1 MAVRTIKVDITGLK
15 DIEKA
20 QKSVSALRDSVLDFE
35 KQLQKLSGKGNSPL
49 SFNVKL
55 EMNTDKAL
63 KDYLSLKKQIESLP
77 ITNTTKS
84 SVTSN
89 NGDYSKSSTNP
100 NTIPN
105 NNGYIRV
112 RDQDYKSWL
121 NLNSAINNVTSSTI
135 GLASQMA
142 KLGAV
147 TPAKGL
153 LSVFTSINRSV
164 LDTQKNLMGLV
175 GNGITG
181 SLRGG
186 FSTITSSAKTGFDGL
201 VKEAETLGDA
211 MQVYR
216 INMQALGVDD
226 KDVNKSI
233 KRLGDYGKATV
244 FDASDLLEQ
253 ASIYSSYG
261 RTDSEQIVKG
271 YAGLLAQTKN
281 PKEGMKTVTEQTSQ
295 MLASGVLNQQDYKF
309 IRQRLSALGAS
320 RLNAELQKLA
330 ESKGESSIIDATRK
344 RKISADEYL
353 DIVNKLGNSD
363 DFQKL
368 VNSIVTPKQAME
380 NLKETLSNLLVY
392 DKIDDE
398 GNSTPG
404 ALNRVYVATRDF
416 IKGITD
422 IVSSNRFEGYVKSLG
437 DSIGNT
443 IQRINTFGS
452 AWRLA
457 FGQKFIESVSNF
469 AKGFNEGVS
478 GLDVGSTLFKTTK
491 TLFEVLNNSGK
502 SIGEFT
508 KHITTSAFELVDA
521 LARVAQSGIN
531 GGFLNA
537 ISGIVDIY
545 KNIAN
550 LAVDSGFVSGYASVL
565 EQLTNAINNTIKAV
579 NVETAQSV
587 VKSLRE
593 FITATIS
600 LVEGITTKTTLID
613 SLASVFQSALGALT
627 EIINSIGELGAG
639 KANLALASLRDAV
652 IGIINGIKPLLVE
665 LAQGAVIALASNSGK
680 NFFNAVQGFVQA
692 VVGAIKNTLVS
703 LGGSVD
709 GGLRKLLD
717 FLTMAVNFAS
727 GIATLLG
734 GVGKYLLI
742 GFIGTKF
749 VAWATNIITSL
760 QTVATAMSSV
770 TGGRINPLKLGGNF
784 SKQNL
789 VRQGMSSYDIDVAYS
804 GMSRANKNAI
814 PMNMSRTNRAKANS
828 RMVKGNIALLGADIA
843 TGMINSAVQNNKDA
857 SQGTKD
863 FTNVLAST
871 ASWAYTGA
879 FLGSFIPGGT
889 LIGAGIG
896 AVAGFG
902 MGLWDNHKK
911 AEDRK
916 RLEEQANKESQQ
928 LKKEQGEQALAYIK
942 DLGKQ
947 VSEVQGNFFAQLG
960 NGENGL
966 QLASAFVDSLT
977 TLSNGDLNTGKRSV
991 GLNTQ
996 AVPKGIENYFV
1007 ELNGKLVK
1015 WADLKSQTG
1024 LSDEKLLATIEQLYS
1039 ALGRPFVEFKD
1050 EAGTVIETVNTLTKG
1065 EQARRDR
1072 NLQSYKDNLAKLGL
1086 SYKEGSTPTFGDI
1099 SALDSKLS
1107 SSLEGSNFA
1116 NSEDQKNAILSSL
1129 KEVGLN
1135 IEGIRGYTLEQ
1146 LKELATNLRKGA
1158 TTLGKSAKEEN
1169 TSKIDAIKKEA
1180 ENHGGVISEDT
1191 AKKLD
1196 SMNGEEL
1203 DKYLKDLHSTNLMTH
1218 NVTDEQRSHK
1228 VAEFREKLEEL
1239 GKTVNLETGKF
1250 IYKGLDLNSK
1260 EYENLY
1266 TTLSDKTAFVDT
1278 IKKSEEKAR
1287 EVLTNMGITSVDLQ
1301 NKILEK
1307 IVNGS
1312 ATSFKDAIEK
1322 VAQETQQEAPQEKY
1336 SIVAT
1341 DLYNIVGKFV
1351 KDGTIPLEKAK
1362 EILKGYDPASVDTS
1376 KLDTNGQE
1384 LYNNVSGTMESTANK
1399 LQEGS
1404 DKAKVPMQ
1412 EVPTEQVEEAKGGF
1426 VEALKGIWD
1435 AVVSVYN
1442 SARDF
1447 ISGLFTGGNNK
1458 PESQKQGFIP
1468 AFSTGGIIPEYHS
1481 QGLGVGWKSRGTD
1494 TVPAMLTPGEYVL
1507 RKKAVDSLGLGF
1519 LNNLN
1524 KFGSNMLQTM
1534 NKSTIIN
1541 NIYNTNN
1548 AKISQNIDNKS
1559 QYLNG
1564 MYGVD
1569 KLMRY
1574 V

>member
-84 SVTSN
+84 SVTSD
-89 NGDYSKSSTNP
+89 NGGSKGTISP

-135 GLASQMA
+135 GLASQMV

-181 SLRGG
+181 ALRGG

-201 VKEAETLGDA
+201 VHEAETLGDA

-226 KDVNKSI
+226 KEVNKSI

-253 ASIYSSYG
+253 AGIYSSYG

-330 ESKGESSIIDATRK
+330 ESKGADSIISATKK
-344 RKISADEYL
+344 RLITADEYL

-416 IKGITD
+416 IKGITE
-422 IVSSNRFEGYVKSLG
+422 IVGSERFEGYVKNLG
-437 DSIGNT
+437 DAIGNT
-443 IQRINTFGS
+443 IQSINTFGS
-452 AWRLA
+452 AWKLA
-457 FGQKFIESVSNF
+457 FGKQFIESVIKF
-469 AKGFNEGVS
+469 AKDFNQGVS
-478 GLDVGSTLFKTTK
+478 GLDVGSTVFKTTK
-491 TLFEVLNNSGK
+491 TLFEVLNQSGN
-502 SIGEFT
+502 SIGQFT
-508 KHITTSAFELVDA
+508 KNITTSAFELVDA
-521 LARVAQSGIN
+521 LARIAQAGIN
-531 GGFLNA
+531 GGILNVV
-537 ISGIVDIY
+537 SGIVDIY

-550 LAVDSGFVSGYASVL
+550 LAVDSGFVSSYASVL
-565 EQLTNAINNTIKAV
+565 LTLTNAINNTIKSV
-579 NVETAQSV
+579 NIETAQSV

-600 LVEGITTKTTLID
+600 LVEGITTKTILID
-613 SLASVFQSALGALT
+613 SLASVLQSALGALT
-627 EIINSIGELGAG
+627 EIINSIGEMGAG
-639 KANLALASLRDAV
+639 KANLALASLRDAI

-717 FLTMAVNFAS
+717 FLTMAVKVAS
-727 GIATLLG
+727 GIATILG
-734 GVGKYLLI
+734 GVGKYLIL

-749 VAWATNIITSL
+749 IAWASNIIMSL
-760 QTVATAMSSV
+760 VTVANAMNNVS
-770 TGGRINPLKLGGNF
+770 GGRINPFGLGGLGQGVNNFGGVGGVANASKNMTLGRAF
-784 SKQNL
+784 SKSVAGGKFTYGQLLSGVENPTALNKMGAMTKSFGTGVSQFGGYVKKLSPAVKSLGMFGAGIALDVGNTAVQNSSAPQE
-789 VRQGMSSYDIDVAYS
+789 VKDGVGFANTTAQG
-804 GMSRANKNAI
+804 
-814 PMNMSRTNRAKANS
+814 
-828 RMVKGNIALLGADIA
+828 ALLGASI
-843 TGMINSAVQNNKDA
+843 
-857 SQGTKD
+857 
-863 FTNVLAST
+863 
-871 ASWAYTGA
+871 
-879 FLGSFIPGGT
+879 GSFVPGIGT
-889 LIGAGIG
+889 GIGALVG

-902 MGLWDNHKK
+902 MGIYNAKSNEDARKK
-911 AEDRK
+911 AETEARKQAEADRAQA
-916 RLEEQANKESQQ
+916 LEER
-928 LKKEQGEQALAYIK
+928 LKYL
-942 DLGKQ
+942 KQ
-947 VSEVQGNFFAQLG
+947 VADENASMRNQYYASLDSKDNITSSVAKANTLIEAIKNNSNSSIQEAVNSLG
-960 NGENGL
+960 IETAKVPKNVESLFVKIGDQVKSWKELKEETGIQDDQRLLQAL
-966 QLASAFVDSLT
+966 QLAKA
-977 TLSNGDLNTGKRSV
+977 SV
-991 GLNTQ
+991 GEKTIEFVTESANGVVASISTLNPSEQHRQDSNTDTF
-996 AVPKGIENYFV
+996 K
-1007 ELNGKLVK
+1007 GKL
-1015 WADLKSQTG
+1015 Q
-1024 LSDEKLLATIEQLYS
+1024 
-1039 ALGRPFVEFKD
+1039 
-1050 EAGTVIETVNTLTKG
+1050 
-1065 EQARRDR
+1065 
-1072 NLQSYKDNLAKLGL
+1072 
-1086 SYKEGSTPTFGDI
+1086 
-1099 SALDSKLS
+1099 
-1107 SSLEGSNFA
+1107 
-1116 NSEDQKNAILSSL
+1116 
-1129 KEVGLN
+1129 
-1135 IEGIRGYTLEQ
+1135 
-1146 LKELATNLRKGA
+1146 
-1158 TTLGKSAKEEN
+1158 
-1169 TSKIDAIKKEA
+1169 
-1180 ENHGGVISEDT
+1180 
-1191 AKKLD
+1191 
-1196 SMNGEEL
+1196 
-1203 DKYLKDLHSTNLMTH
+1203 
-1218 NVTDEQRSHK
+1218 
-1228 VAEFREKLEEL
+1228 EL
-1239 GKTVNLETGKF
+1239 GF
-1250 IYKGLDLNSK
+1250 
-1260 EYENLY
+1260 
-1266 TTLSDKTAFVDT
+1266 
-1278 IKKSEEKAR
+1278 
-1287 EVLTNMGITSVDLQ
+1287 
-1301 NKILEK
+1301 
-1307 IVNGS
+1307 
-1312 ATSFKDAIEK
+1312 
-1322 VAQETQQEAPQEKY
+1322 
-1336 SIVAT
+1336 
-1341 DLYNIVGKFV
+1341 
-1351 KDGTIPLEKAK
+1351 
-1362 EILKGYDPASVDTS
+1362 
-1376 KLDTNGQE
+1376 
-1384 LYNNVSGTMESTANK
+1384 K
-1399 LQEGS
+1399 LQEGKNIVFNQIAGLSKELNDTLASNNYISAS
-1404 DKAKVPMQ
+1404 DKSDALKAILDKIGIDTSSLVGKSVDEQIEIIKKLAEQGGLLGGTVEQQRNNLAESIKTSLGDASVHFDNILTNGYLADLQKLNDALTEADTLREQGTSVDPAKIEAFKQNVINLIQ
-1412 EVPTEQVEEAKGGF
+1412 SAHLKVEEGN
-1426 VEALKGIWD
+1426 ALLGKAGISD
-1435 AVVSVYN
+1435 VSVVEVKKGVYEFKNTLTTTLNTGSVKLGDATVSLKSAGIPQIPTFGIGEKAQELASAVMSAINASIAKLDEAVKQATQAGDTQKQAMYSNYRRQAEQSVPYN
-1442 SARDF
+1442 
-1447 ISGLFTGGNNK
+1447 TGGL
-1458 PESQKQGFIP
+1458 
-1468 AFSTGGIIPEYHS
+1468 IPEYHS
-1481 QGLGVGWKSRGTD
+1481 GGLPVGINWKPRGTD
-1494 TVPAMLTPGEYVL
+1494 TVPTMLTPGEYVL

-1524 KFGSNMLQTM
+1524 KFGSNVLQTM

>member
-135 GLASQMA
+135 GLASQMV
-142 KLGAV
+142 KLGAIA
-147 TPAKGL
+147 PARGL

-181 SLRGG
+181 ALRGG

-344 RKISADEYL
+344 RKISVDEYL

-404 ALNRVYVATRDF
+404 ALNRVYVSTRDF

-443 IQRINTFGS
+443 IQIINAFGS

-457 FGQKFIESVSNF
+457 FGKKFIESVSNF

-508 KHITTSAFELVDA
+508 KNITTSAFELVDA
-521 LARVAQSGIN
+521 LARVAQAGIN
-531 GGFLNA
+531 GGFLNV

-545 KNIAN
+545 KNIVN
-550 LAVDSGFVSGYASVL
+550 LAVDSGFVSSYASVL

-613 SLASVFQSALGALT
+613 SLASVLQSALDALT
-627 EIINSIGELGAG
+627 EIINSIGEMGAG
-639 KANLALASLRDAV
+639 RANMALENLKNAL
-652 IGIINGIKPLLVE
+652 IGIIEGIKPLLKE

-692 VVGAIKNTLVS
+692 VAGAIKNTLVS
-703 LGGSVD
+703 LGGSVE

-717 FLTMAVNFAS
+717 FLTMAINVAS

-734 GVGKYLLI
+734 GVGKYLIL

-749 VAWATNIITSL
+749 IAWASNIIMSL
-760 QTVATAMSSV
+760 VTVANAMNNVS
-770 TGGRINPLKLGGNF
+770 GGRINPFGLGGLGQGVNNF
-784 SKQNL
+784 GGVSGVANASKNMTLGKAFNKSVAGGKFTYGQLLSGVENPTALNKMSASVKSLGTGVKQFGGYVNKLSPAVKSLGMFGAGIALDVGNTAVQNSSASQS
-789 VRQGMSSYDIDVAYS
+789 VKDSVGFANTTAQG
-804 GMSRANKNAI
+804 
-814 PMNMSRTNRAKANS
+814 
-828 RMVKGNIALLGADIA
+828 ALLGASI
-843 TGMINSAVQNNKDA
+843 
-857 SQGTKD
+857 
-863 FTNVLAST
+863 
-871 ASWAYTGA
+871 
-879 FLGSFIPGGT
+879 GSFIPGIGT
-889 LIGAGIG
+889 GIGAGIG
-896 AVAGFG
+896 AIAGFG
-902 MGLWDNHKK
+902 MALYNAKSNEESRKK
-911 AEDRK
+911 VEDEARKQAEADRAKALEDR
-916 RLEEQANKESQQ
+916 
-928 LKKEQGEQALAYIK
+928 LKYL
-942 DLGKQ
+942 KQ
-947 VSEVQGNFFAQLG
+947 VADENASMRNEYYANLDSKDNITTSVAKANSLIEAIKNNSNSSIQEAVNSLG
-960 NGENGL
+960 IETAKVPKNVESLFVKIGDQVKSWKELKEETGIQDDQRLLQAL
-966 QLASAFVDSLT
+966 QLAKA
-977 TLSNGDLNTGKRSV
+977 SV
-991 GLNTQ
+991 G
-996 AVPKGIENYFV
+996 
-1007 ELNGKLVK
+1007 
-1015 WADLKSQTG
+1015 
-1024 LSDEKLLATIEQLYS
+1024 EKTIEFVTES
-1039 ALGRPFVEFKD
+1039 ANEVVASISTLNPSEQHRQDSNTDTFK
-1050 EAGTVIETVNTLTKG
+1050 G
-1065 EQARRDR
+1065 
-1072 NLQSYKDNLAKLGL
+1072 
-1086 SYKEGSTPTFGDI
+1086 
-1099 SALDSKLS
+1099 
-1107 SSLEGSNFA
+1107 
-1116 NSEDQKNAILSSL
+1116 
-1129 KEVGLN
+1129 
-1135 IEGIRGYTLEQ
+1135 
-1146 LKELATNLRKGA
+1146 
-1158 TTLGKSAKEEN
+1158 
-1169 TSKIDAIKKEA
+1169 
-1180 ENHGGVISEDT
+1180 
-1191 AKKLD
+1191 
-1196 SMNGEEL
+1196 
-1203 DKYLKDLHSTNLMTH
+1203 
-1218 NVTDEQRSHK
+1218 
-1228 VAEFREKLEEL
+1228 
-1239 GKTVNLETGKF
+1239 
-1250 IYKGLDLNSK
+1250 
-1260 EYENLY
+1260 
-1266 TTLSDKTAFVDT
+1266 
-1278 IKKSEEKAR
+1278 
-1287 EVLTNMGITSVDLQ
+1287 
-1301 NKILEK
+1301 
-1307 IVNGS
+1307 
-1312 ATSFKDAIEK
+1312 
-1322 VAQETQQEAPQEKY
+1322 
-1336 SIVAT
+1336 
-1341 DLYNIVGKFV
+1341 
-1351 KDGTIPLEKAK
+1351 
-1362 EILKGYDPASVDTS
+1362 
-1376 KLDTNGQE
+1376 
-1384 LYNNVSGTMESTANK
+1384 K
-1399 LQEGS
+1399 LQELGFKIQEGKNIVFNQIAGLTKELNDALASNNYISAS
-1404 DKAKVPMQ
+1404 DK
-1412 EVPTEQVEEAKGGF
+1412 
-1426 VEALKGIWD
+1426 VEALKTILDKVGIDTSALVGKSVDEQLEIIKKLAEQGGLLGGTVEQQRNNLAESIKTNLGEASVHFDNILTNGYLADLQKLND
-1435 AVVSVYN
+1435 ALTEADNLKGQGADVDPAKIEAFKQNVINLIQSAHLKVEEGNALLGRAGISNVSVVEVTKGVYTFKDSLQTTLNTGSVKLGEATVSLKGAGIPNIPTSGIGEKAGELASAVMSAIN
-1442 SARDF
+1442 SAIAKLD
-1447 ISGLFTGGNNK
+1447 
-1458 PESQKQGFIP
+1458 EAVKQ
-1468 AFSTGGIIPEYHS
+1468 ATQANDTEKQAVYSNYRRQAEQELANTYQSTGGLIPEYHS
-1481 QGLGVGWKSRGTD
+1481 GGLPVGINWKSRGTD

>member
-63 KDYLSLKKQIESLP
+63 KDFLSLKKQIESIP

-84 SVTSN
+84 SVTSDN
-89 NGDYSKSSTNP
+89 SGSTSKGAINP
-100 NTIPN
+100 NSIPN

-135 GLASQMA
+135 GLASQMV
-142 KLGAV
+142 KLGAL
-147 TPAKGL
+147 TPARGL
-153 LSVFTSINRSV
+153 LSVFTGINRSV
-164 LDTQKNLMGLV
+164 LETQKNLMGLV

-181 SLRGG
+181 ALRGG

-253 ASIYSSYG
+253 AGIYSSYG

-330 ESKGESSIIDATRK
+330 ESKGADSIISATKK
-344 RKISADEYL
+344 RLITADEYL

-422 IVSSNRFEGYVKSLG
+422 IVGSERFEGYVKNLG
-437 DSIGNT
+437 DAIGNT
-443 IQRINTFGS
+443 IQSINTFGS

-457 FGQKFIESVSNF
+457 FGKRFIESVSNF
-469 AKGFNEGVS
+469 AKGFNEGVN
-478 GLDVGSTLFKTTK
+478 GLDVGSSVFKTTK
-491 TLFEVLNNSGK
+491 TLLEVLNQSGN
-502 SIGEFT
+502 SIGTFT
-508 KHITTSAFELVDA
+508 KNITTSAFELVDA
-521 LARVAQSGIN
+521 LARVAQAGIK

-537 ISGIVDIY
+537 VSGIVDIY

-550 LAVDSGFVSGYASVL
+550 LAVDSGFVSSYASVL
-565 EQLTNAINNTIKAV
+565 SALTSAINNTIKSV
-579 NVETAQSV
+579 NIETAQSV
-587 VKSLRE
+587 VKSLST
-593 FITATIS
+593 FVLSTIS
-600 LVEGITTKTTLID
+600 LIEGITTKTILID
-613 SLASVFQSALGALT
+613 SLASVLQSALGALT
-627 EIINSIGELGAG
+627 EIINSIGEMGAG
-639 KANLALASLRDAV
+639 KANLALASLRDAI

-703 LGGSVD
+703 LGGSVE

-717 FLTMAVNFAS
+717 FLTMAVKVAS

-734 GVGKYLLI
+734 GVGKYLIL

-749 VAWATNIITSL
+749 IAWASNIIMSL
-760 QTVATAMSSV
+760 VTVANAMNNVS
-770 TGGRINPLKLGGNF
+770 GGRINPFGLGGLGQGVNNF
-784 SKQNL
+784 GGVENPTALNKMGAITKSFGTGVSQFGGYVKKLSPAVKSLGMFGAGIALDVGNTAVQNSSAPQE
-789 VRQGMSSYDIDVAYS
+789 VKDGVGFANTTAQG
-804 GMSRANKNAI
+804 
-814 PMNMSRTNRAKANS
+814 
-828 RMVKGNIALLGADIA
+828 ALLGASI
-843 TGMINSAVQNNKDA
+843 
-857 SQGTKD
+857 
-863 FTNVLAST
+863 
-871 ASWAYTGA
+871 
-879 FLGSFIPGGT
+879 GSFVPGIGT
-889 LIGAGIG
+889 GIGALVG

-902 MGLWDNHKK
+902 MGIYNAKSNEDARKK
-911 AEDRK
+911 AETEARKQAEADRAQA
-916 RLEEQANKESQQ
+916 LEER
-928 LKKEQGEQALAYIK
+928 LKYL
-942 DLGKQ
+942 KQ
-947 VSEVQGNFFAQLG
+947 VADENASMRNQYYASLDSKDNITSSVAKANTLIEAIKNNSNSSIQEAVNSLG
-960 NGENGL
+960 IETAKVPKNVESLFVKIGDQVKSWKELKEETGIQDDQRLLQAL
-966 QLASAFVDSLT
+966 QLAKA
-977 TLSNGDLNTGKRSV
+977 SV
-991 GLNTQ
+991 GEKTIEFVTESANEVVASISTLNPSEQHRQDSNTDTF
-996 AVPKGIENYFV
+996 K
-1007 ELNGKLVK
+1007 GKL
-1015 WADLKSQTG
+1015 Q
-1024 LSDEKLLATIEQLYS
+1024 
-1039 ALGRPFVEFKD
+1039 
-1050 EAGTVIETVNTLTKG
+1050 
-1065 EQARRDR
+1065 
-1072 NLQSYKDNLAKLGL
+1072 
-1086 SYKEGSTPTFGDI
+1086 
-1099 SALDSKLS
+1099 
-1107 SSLEGSNFA
+1107 
-1116 NSEDQKNAILSSL
+1116 
-1129 KEVGLN
+1129 
-1135 IEGIRGYTLEQ
+1135 
-1146 LKELATNLRKGA
+1146 
-1158 TTLGKSAKEEN
+1158 
-1169 TSKIDAIKKEA
+1169 
-1180 ENHGGVISEDT
+1180 
-1191 AKKLD
+1191 
-1196 SMNGEEL
+1196 
-1203 DKYLKDLHSTNLMTH
+1203 
-1218 NVTDEQRSHK
+1218 
-1228 VAEFREKLEEL
+1228 EL
-1239 GKTVNLETGKF
+1239 GF
-1250 IYKGLDLNSK
+1250 
-1260 EYENLY
+1260 
-1266 TTLSDKTAFVDT
+1266 
-1278 IKKSEEKAR
+1278 
-1287 EVLTNMGITSVDLQ
+1287 
-1301 NKILEK
+1301 
-1307 IVNGS
+1307 
-1312 ATSFKDAIEK
+1312 
-1322 VAQETQQEAPQEKY
+1322 
-1336 SIVAT
+1336 
-1341 DLYNIVGKFV
+1341 
-1351 KDGTIPLEKAK
+1351 
-1362 EILKGYDPASVDTS
+1362 
-1376 KLDTNGQE
+1376 
-1384 LYNNVSGTMESTANK
+1384 K
-1399 LQEGS
+1399 LQEGKNIVFNQIAGLTKELNDALSSNNYISAS
-1404 DKAKVPMQ
+1404 DKSDALKAILDKIGIDTSSLVGKS
-1412 EVPTEQVEEAKGGF
+1412 VDEQIEIIKKLAEQGGLLGGTVEQQKNNLAESIKTSLGEASVHFDNILTNGYLADLQKLNGALTQADTLREQGTSVDPAQIEAFKQNVMNLMNTAHLKVEEGN
-1426 VEALKGIWD
+1426 ALLGKAGISD
-1435 AVVSVYN
+1435 VSVVEVQKGVYEFKKTLTTTLNTGSVKLGDATVSLKSAGIPQIPTFGIGEKAQELESAVMSAINASIAKLDEAVKQATQANDTAKQAMYSNYRRQAEQSVPYN
-1442 SARDF
+1442 
-1447 ISGLFTGGNNK
+1447 TGGL
-1458 PESQKQGFIP
+1458 
-1468 AFSTGGIIPEYHS
+1468 IPEYHS
-1481 QGLGVGWKSRGTD
+1481 EGLPVGINWKPRGTD
-1494 TVPAMLTPGEYVL
+1494 TVPTMLTPGEYVL

>member
-35 KQLQKLSGKGNSPL
+35 KQLQKLGGKGNSPL

-77 ITNTTKS
+77 ITNTTKG
-84 SVTSN
+84 SVTSDN
-89 NGDYSKSSTNP
+89 VGSRNTTNS
-100 NTIPN
+100 NAIPN
-105 NNGYIRV
+105 NNGYVRV

-135 GLASQMA
+135 GLASQMV
-142 KLGAV
+142 KLGAIA
-147 TPAKGL
+147 PARGL
-153 LSVFTSINRSV
+153 LSAFTSINRSV

-181 SLRGG
+181 ALRGG

-226 KDVNKSI
+226 KEVNKSI

-253 ASIYSSYG
+253 AGIYSSYG

-330 ESKGESSIIDATRK
+330 ESKGADSIISATKK
-344 RKISADEYL
+344 RLITADEFL
-353 DIVNKLGNSD
+353 DVVNKLGNSD

-422 IVSSNRFEGYVKSLG
+422 IVGSNRFEGYVKNLG
-437 DSIGNT
+437 DAIGNT
-443 IQRINTFGS
+443 IQNINTFGS

-457 FGQKFIESVSNF
+457 FDKQFIESISKF

-508 KHITTSAFELVDA
+508 KNITTSAFELVDA
-521 LARVAQSGIN
+521 LARVAQAGIN
-531 GGFLNA
+531 GGFLNV

-550 LAVDSGFVSGYASVL
+550 LAVDSDFVSSYASVL
-565 EQLTNAINNTIKAV
+565 SQLTGAINNTIKSI

-587 VKSLRE
+587 VQSLKT
-593 FITATIS
+593 FVSATIS
-600 LVEGITTKTTLID
+600 LAEGITTKTTLID
-613 SLASVFQSALGALT
+613 SVASVLQSALGALT
-627 EIINSIGELGAG
+627 EVINSIGEMGAG
-639 KANLALASLRDAV
+639 RANMALENLKNAL
-652 IGIINGIKPLLVE
+652 IGIIDGIKPLLIE
-665 LAQGAVIALASNSGK
+665 LAQGAVIALSSNSGK

-703 LGGSVD
+703 IGGSVE

-717 FLTMAVNFAS
+717 FLTLAVKVAS

-734 GVGKYLLI
+734 GIGKYLLI

-749 VAWATNIITSL
+749 IAWASNIIMSL
-760 QTVATAMSSV
+760 VTVANAMNNVS
-770 TGGRINPLKLGGNF
+770 GGRINPFGLGGLGQGVNSFGGANVAGGVANASKNMTLGRAF
-784 SKQNL
+784 SKSVGAGKFTYGQLLSGVENPTTLNKMSASVKSLGTGVKQFGGYVNKLSPAVKSLSMFGAGIALDAGNTAIQNSNASQT
-789 VRQGMSSYDIDVAYS
+789 VKDGVGFANTTAQG
-804 GMSRANKNAI
+804 
-814 PMNMSRTNRAKANS
+814 
-828 RMVKGNIALLGADIA
+828 ALLGASI
-843 TGMINSAVQNNKDA
+843 
-857 SQGTKD
+857 
-863 FTNVLAST
+863 
-871 ASWAYTGA
+871 
-879 FLGSFIPGGT
+879 GSFVPGVGT
-889 LIGAGIG
+889 GIGALVG

-902 MGLWDNHKK
+902 MGIYNAKSNEEARKK
-911 AEDRK
+911 VETEARKQAEADR
-916 RLEEQANKESQQ
+916 A
-928 LKKEQGEQALAYIK
+928 QALDEKLKY
-942 DLGKQ
+942 LKQ
-947 VSEVQGNFFAQLG
+947 VADENASMRNEYYANLDSKDNITTSVAKANSLIEAIKNNSNSSIQEAVNSLG
-960 NGENGL
+960 IETAKVPKNVESLFVKIGDQVKSWKELKEETGIQDDQRLLQAL
-966 QLASAFVDSLT
+966 QLAKASVGENIIEFVTESANEVVASISTLTPSEQHRQDSNTDTFKGKLQELGFKIQEGKNIVFNQIAGLTKELNDALASNNYVSADDKATALKNILDKVGIDTSALVGKSVDEQLAIIKQLAEQGGLLGGTVEQQRNNLADSLRQSLGETAVYFDNILTNGYLADLQKFNEALIEAGNLKDQGANVDPNKVEAFKQNVINLIQTAHLKLEEGNALLGKAGITDVSVVEVSKGVYEFKNSIKT
-977 TLSNGDLNTGKRSV
+977 TLYDGSV
-991 GLNTQ
+991 
-996 AVPKGIENYFV
+996 
-1007 ELNGKLVK
+1007 KL
-1015 WADLKSQTG
+1015 G
-1024 LSDEKLLATIEQLYS
+1024 E
-1039 ALGRPFVEFKD
+1039 
-1050 EAGTVIETVNTLTKG
+1050 GTVSIKG
-1065 EQARRDR
+1065 AGIPD
-1072 NLQSYKDNLAKLGL
+1072 
-1086 SYKEGSTPTFGDI
+1086 TPTFGI
-1099 SALDSKLS
+1099 GQK
-1107 SSLEGSNFA
+1107 A
-1116 NSEDQKNAILSSL
+1116 N
-1129 KEVGLN
+1129 
-1135 IEGIRGYTLEQ
+1135 
-1146 LKELATNLRKGA
+1146 ELAFAVRQSIEATIAKLDEAVKQVTQDNDTQKQAVYSNLRRQ
-1158 TTLGKSAKEEN
+1158 
-1169 TSKIDAIKKEA
+1169 A
-1180 ENHGGVISEDT
+1180 EQSI
-1191 AKKLD
+1191 
-1196 SMNGEEL
+1196 
-1203 DKYLKDLHSTNLMTH
+1203 
-1218 NVTDEQRSHK
+1218 
-1228 VAEFREKLEEL
+1228 
-1239 GKTVNLETGKF
+1239 
-1250 IYKGLDLNSK
+1250 
-1260 EYENLY
+1260 EY
-1266 TTLSDKTAFVDT
+1266 
-1278 IKKSEEKAR
+1278 
-1287 EVLTNMGITSVDLQ
+1287 
-1301 NKILEK
+1301 
-1307 IVNGS
+1307 
-1312 ATSFKDAIEK
+1312 
-1322 VAQETQQEAPQEKY
+1322 
-1336 SIVAT
+1336 
-1341 DLYNIVGKFV
+1341 
-1351 KDGTIPLEKAK
+1351 
-1362 EILKGYDPASVDTS
+1362 
-1376 KLDTNGQE
+1376 
-1384 LYNNVSGTMESTANK
+1384 
-1399 LQEGS
+1399 
-1404 DKAKVPMQ
+1404 
-1412 EVPTEQVEEAKGGF
+1412 
-1426 VEALKGIWD
+1426 
-1435 AVVSVYN
+1435 
-1442 SARDF
+1442 
-1447 ISGLFTGGNNK
+1447 
-1458 PESQKQGFIP
+1458 
-1468 AFSTGGIIPEYHS
+1468 STGGLIPEYHS
-1481 QGLGVGWKSRGTD
+1481 DGLPVGINWKPRGTD

-1524 KFGSNMLQTM
+1524 KFGSNVLQTM

>member
-77 ITNTTKS
+77 INNTTKS
-84 SVTSN
+84 SVTSDN
-89 NGDYSKSSTNP
+89 SGSTNKGIINP

-105 NNGYIRV
+105 NNGYVRV

-135 GLASQMA
+135 GLASQMV
-142 KLGAV
+142 KLGAIA
-147 TPAKGL
+147 PARGL

-181 SLRGG
+181 ALRGG

-226 KDVNKSI
+226 KEVNKSI

-253 ASIYSSYG
+253 AGIYSSYG

-330 ESKGESSIIDATRK
+330 ESKGADSIISATKK
-344 RKISADEYL
+344 RLITADEFL
-353 DIVNKLGNSD
+353 DVVNKLGNSD

-416 IKGITD
+416 IKGITE
-422 IVSSNRFEGYVKSLG
+422 IVGSDRFEGYVKNLG
-437 DSIGNT
+437 DAIGNT
-443 IQRINTFGS
+443 IQSINTFGS

-457 FGQKFIESVSNF
+457 FGKQFIESISKF

-478 GLDVGSTLFKTTK
+478 GLDVGSTVFKTTK
-491 TLFEVLNNSGK
+491 TLFEVLSNSGN
-502 SIGEFT
+502 SIGQFT
-508 KHITTSAFELVDA
+508 KSITTSSFELVDA
-521 LARVAQSGIN
+521 LARIAQAGIN
-531 GGFLNA
+531 GGILNVV
-537 ISGIVDIY
+537 SGIVDIY

-550 LAVDSGFVSGYASVL
+550 LAVDSNFVSSYAYVL
-565 EQLTNAINNTIKAV
+565 LTLTNAINNTIKSV
-579 NVETAQSV
+579 NIDTAKSV
-587 VKSLRE
+587 VQSLSD

-600 LVEGITTKTTLID
+600 LVEGITTKTILID
-613 SLASVFQSALGALT
+613 SLASVLQSALGALT
-627 EIINSIGELGAG
+627 EIINSIGEMGAG
-639 KANLALASLRDAV
+639 RANMALENLKNAL
-652 IGIINGIKPLLVE
+652 IGIIDGIKPLLIE
-665 LAQGAVIALASNSGK
+665 LAQGAVIALSSNSGK

-703 LGGSVD
+703 IGGSVE

-717 FLTMAVNFAS
+717 FLTLAVKVAS

-734 GVGKYLLI
+734 GIGKYLLI

-749 VAWATNIITSL
+749 IAWASNIIMSL
-760 QTVATAMSSV
+760 VTVANAMNNVS
-770 TGGRINPLKLGGNF
+770 GGRINPFGLGGLGQGVNSFGGANVAGGVANASKNMTLGRAF
-784 SKQNL
+784 SKSVGAGKFTYGQLLSGVENPTTLNKMSASVKSLGTGVKQFGGYVNKLSPAVKSLSMFGAGIALDVGNTAVQNSNASQT
-789 VRQGMSSYDIDVAYS
+789 VKDGVGFANTTAQG
-804 GMSRANKNAI
+804 
-814 PMNMSRTNRAKANS
+814 
-828 RMVKGNIALLGADIA
+828 ALLGASI
-843 TGMINSAVQNNKDA
+843 
-857 SQGTKD
+857 
-863 FTNVLAST
+863 
-871 ASWAYTGA
+871 
-879 FLGSFIPGGT
+879 GSFIPGVGT
-889 LIGAGIG
+889 GIGALVG

-902 MGLWDNHKK
+902 MGIYNAKSNEEARKK
-911 AEDRK
+911 VETEARKQAEADR
-916 RLEEQANKESQQ
+916 A
-928 LKKEQGEQALAYIK
+928 QALDEKLKY
-942 DLGKQ
+942 LKQ
-947 VSEVQGNFFAQLG
+947 VADENASMRNEYYANLDSKDNITTSVAKANSLIEAIKNNSNSSIQEAVNSLG
-960 NGENGL
+960 IETAKVPKNVESLFVKIGDQVKSWKELKEETGIQDDQRLLQAL
-966 QLASAFVDSLT
+966 QLAKASVGEKTIEFVTESANEVVASISTLTPSEQHRQDSNTDTFKGKLQELGFKIQEGKNIVFNQIAGLTKELNDALASNNYVSADDKATALKNILDKVGIDTSALVGKFADEQLAIIKQLAEQGGLLGGTVEQQKNNLADSLRQSLGET
-977 TLSNGDLNTGKRSV
+977 AVYFDNILTNGYL
-991 GLNTQ
+991 
-996 AVPKGIENYFV
+996 
-1007 ELNGKLVK
+1007 
-1015 WADLKSQTG
+1015 ADLQKFN
-1024 LSDEKLLATIEQLYS
+1024 E
-1039 ALGRPFVEFKD
+1039 ALI
-1050 EAGTVIETVNTLTKG
+1050 EAGN
-1065 EQARRDR
+1065 
-1072 NLQSYKDNLAKLGL
+1072 
-1086 SYKEGSTPTFGDI
+1086 
-1099 SALDSKLS
+1099 
-1107 SSLEGSNFA
+1107 
-1116 NSEDQKNAILSSL
+1116 
-1129 KEVGLN
+1129 
-1135 IEGIRGYTLEQ
+1135 
-1146 LKELATNLRKGA
+1146 
-1158 TTLGKSAKEEN
+1158 
-1169 TSKIDAIKKEA
+1169 
-1180 ENHGGVISEDT
+1180 
-1191 AKKLD
+1191 
-1196 SMNGEEL
+1196 
-1203 DKYLKDLHSTNLMTH
+1203 LKDQGANVDPNKVEAFKQNVINLIQTAH
-1218 NVTDEQRSHK
+1218 L
-1228 VAEFREKLEEL
+1228 KLEEGNALL
-1239 GKTVNLETGKF
+1239 GKAGITDVSVVEVS
-1250 IYKGLDLNSK
+1250 KGVYEFKNSIK
-1260 EYENLY
+1260 
-1266 TTLSDKTAFVDT
+1266 TTLYDGSVKLGEGTVSIKGAGIPDIPTLGIGQKANELAIAVSQSIEAT
-1278 IKKSEEKAR
+1278 IAKLDEAIK
-1287 EVLTNMGITSVDLQ
+1287 Q
-1301 NKILEK
+1301 
-1307 IVNGS
+1307 
-1312 ATSFKDAIEK
+1312 ATQDNN
-1322 VAQETQQEAPQEKY
+1322 TQQQAVY
-1336 SIVAT
+1336 SNLRRQA
-1341 DLYNIVGKFV
+1341 
-1351 KDGTIPLEKAK
+1351 
-1362 EILKGYDPASVDTS
+1362 
-1376 KLDTNGQE
+1376 
-1384 LYNNVSGTMESTANK
+1384 
-1399 LQEGS
+1399 
-1404 DKAKVPMQ
+1404 
-1412 EVPTEQVEEAKGGF
+1412 EQS
-1426 VEALKGIWD
+1426 IQ
-1435 AVVSVYN
+1435 Y
-1442 SARDF
+1442 
-1447 ISGLFTGGNNK
+1447 
-1458 PESQKQGFIP
+1458 
-1468 AFSTGGIIPEYHS
+1468 STGGLIPEYHS
-1481 QGLGVGWKSRGTD
+1481 EGLPVGINWKPRGTD

-1524 KFGSNMLQTM
+1524 KFGSNVLQTM

>member
-89 NGDYSKSSTNP
+89 NGDYSKNSTNP

-135 GLASQMA
+135 GLASQMV

-253 ASIYSSYG
+253 AGIYSSYG

-443 IQRINTFGS
+443 IQSINTFGS

-457 FGQKFIESVSNF
+457 FGQKFIESVTKF
-469 AKGFNEGVS
+469 AKDFNKGIS
-478 GLDVGSTLFKTTK
+478 GLDVGSTVFKTTK
-491 TLFEVLNNSGK
+491 ILFEVLSNSGN
-502 SIGEFT
+502 SIGQFT
-508 KHITTSAFELVDA
+508 KNITTSAFELVDA
-521 LARVAQSGIN
+521 LARVAQAGIN
-531 GGFLNA
+531 GGFLNV

-550 LAVDSGFVSGYASVL
+550 LSVDSNFVSSYASVL
-565 EQLTNAINNTIKAV
+565 LKLTNAINNTIKSIDIK
-579 NVETAQSV
+579 TAQSV
-587 VKSLRE
+587 VKSLSD

-600 LVEGITTKTTLID
+600 LVEGITTKTILID
-613 SLASVFQSALGALT
+613 SLASVLQSALGALT

-770 TGGRINPLKLGGNF
+770 TGGKINPLKLGGNF

-804 GMSRANKNAI
+804 GMSRVNKNAI
-814 PMNMSRTNRAKANS
+814 PMNMSRANRAKANS

-843 TGMINSAVQNNKDA
+843 TGMINGAVQNNKDA
-857 SQGTKD
+857 SQGAKD

-871 ASWAYTGA
+871 ASWASTGA
-879 FLGSFIPGGT
+879 FIGSFIPGGT

-896 AVAGFG
+896 AVAGLG

-916 RLEEQANKESQQ
+916 RLEEQAKEEAKTQSKEEWLQQ
-928 LKKEQGEQALAYIK
+928 QAHLKEISKQNNQIRDTYFKSLTKDTSLVDSVVGANSTIESIK
-942 DLGKQ
+942 DNSSTTVTGAL
-947 VSEVQGNFFAQLG
+947 SQLG
-960 NGENGL
+960 IEVAKVPKNVDSLFVKIGDQVKSWKDLKNETGIQDDERLLQSL
-966 QLASAFVDSLT
+966 QLAKSAIGEKFIEFVD
-977 TLSNGDLNTGKRSV
+977 
-991 GLNTQ
+991 
-996 AVPKGIENYFV
+996 
-1007 ELNGKLVK
+1007 
-1015 WADLKSQTG
+1015 
-1024 LSDEKLLATIEQLYS
+1024 
-1039 ALGRPFVEFKD
+1039 
-1050 EAGTVIETVNTLTKG
+1050 
-1065 EQARRDR
+1065 
-1072 NLQSYKDNLAKLGL
+1072 
-1086 SYKEGSTPTFGDI
+1086 
-1099 SALDSKLS
+1099 
-1107 SSLEGSNFA
+1107 
-1116 NSEDQKNAILSSL
+1116 
-1129 KEVGLN
+1129 
-1135 IEGIRGYTLEQ
+1135 
-1146 LKELATNLRKGA
+1146 
-1158 TTLGKSAKEEN
+1158 
-1169 TSKIDAIKKEA
+1169 
-1180 ENHGGVISEDT
+1180 
-1191 AKKLD
+1191 
-1196 SMNGEEL
+1196 
-1203 DKYLKDLHSTNLMTH
+1203 
-1218 NVTDEQRSHK
+1218 
-1228 VAEFREKLEEL
+1228 
-1239 GKTVNLETGKF
+1239 ETGKAVVS
-1250 IYKGLDLNSK
+1250 KVATTNAGETHRQDSNLDTFTGQLGQIGVKLQEGKELIFKDISSITDNLKSVINSSS
-1260 EYENLY
+1260 YG
-1266 TTLSDKTAFVDT
+1266 T
-1278 IKKSEEKAR
+1278 SEEKANA
-1287 EVLTNMGITSVDLQ
+1287 L
-1301 NKILEK
+1301 
-1307 IVNGS
+1307 
-1312 ATSFKDAIEK
+1312 KD
-1322 VAQETQQEAPQEKY
+1322 V
-1336 SIVAT
+1336 
-1341 DLYNIVGKFV
+1341 
-1351 KDGTIPLEKAK
+1351 LEKAGFDTTEFMKMSISDRIDKIKQLISQGELLGGTADTQFAKIK
-1362 EILKGYDPASVDTS
+1362 EEIKTKVADYSGTLGNVLGRIGNTQLDEFNNALTLAEQIKDEGGEKANIGKILALKDAVTAMINKGYL
-1376 KLDTNGQE
+1376 K
-1384 LYNNVSGTMESTANK
+1384 
-1399 LQEGS
+1399 
-1404 DKAKVPMQ
+1404 
-1412 EVPTEQVEEAKGGF
+1412 VEEASDVFKKAGIEGVDVKIAEDGSVQFNKAVKEVVQKGVKYIRDAHGVLVQVPDYDTKTSDLF
-1426 VEALKGIWD
+1426 TSANALAY
-1435 AVVSVYN
+1435 AVRQHIQQQINSLDIAIKQVSKAGDTTEQKVYSNYRRQAEESMSVY
-1442 SARDF
+1442 
-1447 ISGLFTGGNNK
+1447 
-1458 PESQKQGFIP
+1458 
-1468 AFSTGGIIPEYHS
+1468 STGGRVEYHS
-1481 QGLGVGWKSRGTD
+1481 GGLPVGINWQSRGTD

-1524 KFGSNMLQTM
+1524 KFGSNVLQTM

>member
-77 ITNTTKS
+77 ITNTAKS

-89 NGDYSKSSTNP
+89 NGDYSKSLTNP

-135 GLASQMA
+135 GLASQMV
-142 KLGAV
+142 KLGAIA
-147 TPAKGL
+147 PARGL

-181 SLRGG
+181 ALRGG

-253 ASIYSSYG
+253 AGIYSSYG

-422 IVSSNRFEGYVKSLG
+422 IVGSEKFEGYVKNLS
-437 DSIGNT
+437 DAIGNT
-443 IQRINTFGS
+443 IQSINTFGS

-457 FGQKFIESVSNF
+457 FGQKFIESISNF

-491 TLFEVLNNSGK
+491 TLFEVLNNSGN
-502 SIGEFT
+502 SIGQFT
-508 KHITTSAFELVDA
+508 KNITTSAFELVDA
-521 LARVAQSGIN
+521 LARVAQAGIN
-531 GGFLNA
+531 GGFLNV

-550 LAVDSGFVSGYASVL
+550 LAVDSGFVSNYASVL
-565 EQLTNAINNTIKAV
+565 ANLTSAINNTIKAV
-579 NVETAQSV
+579 NIETAKSV
-587 VKSLRE
+587 VNSLYA
-593 FITATIS
+593 FVTATIS

-613 SLASVFQSALGALT
+613 SLASVLQSALGALT
-627 EIINSIGELGAG
+627 EIINSIGEMGAG
-639 KANLALASLRDAV
+639 RANMALENLKNAL
-652 IGIINGIKPLLVE
+652 IGIIDGIKPLLKE
-665 LAQGAVIALASNSGK
+665 LAQGAVIALSSNSGK

-692 VVGAIKNTLVS
+692 VAGAIKNTLVS
-703 LGGSVD
+703 LGGSVE

-749 VAWATNIITSL
+749 VAWATNIIMSL

-843 TGMINSAVQNNKDA
+843 TGMINSAVQNNDNA
-857 SQGTKD
+857 SQGAKD

-871 ASWAYTGA
+871 ASWASTGA
-879 FLGSFIPGGT
+879 LIGSFIPGGT

-916 RLEEQANKESQQ
+916 RLEEQA
-928 LKKEQGEQALAYIK
+928 
-942 DLGKQ
+942 
-947 VSEVQGNFFAQLG
+947 
-960 NGENGL
+960 
-966 QLASAFVDSLT
+966 
-977 TLSNGDLNTGKRSV
+977 
-991 GLNTQ
+991 
-996 AVPKGIENYFV
+996 
-1007 ELNGKLVK
+1007 
-1015 WADLKSQTG
+1015 
-1024 LSDEKLLATIEQLYS
+1024 
-1039 ALGRPFVEFKD
+1039 
-1050 EAGTVIETVNTLTKG
+1050 
-1065 EQARRDR
+1065 
-1072 NLQSYKDNLAKLGL
+1072 
-1086 SYKEGSTPTFGDI
+1086 
-1099 SALDSKLS
+1099 
-1107 SSLEGSNFA
+1107 
-1116 NSEDQKNAILSSL
+1116 
-1129 KEVGLN
+1129 
-1135 IEGIRGYTLEQ
+1135 
-1146 LKELATNLRKGA
+1146 
-1158 TTLGKSAKEEN
+1158 
-1169 TSKIDAIKKEA
+1169 KKEA
-1180 ENHGGVISEDT
+1180 ETQSKEEWLQQQAHLREISKQNNQIRDT
-1191 AKKLD
+1191 YFKSLTKDTTLVDSVVGANSTIESIKDNSSTTVSGALSQLGIEVAKVPKNVD
-1196 SMNGEEL
+1196 SLFVKIG
-1203 DKYLKDLHSTNLMTH
+1203 DQVKSWKDLKN
-1218 NVTDEQRSHK
+1218 
-1228 VAEFREKLEEL
+1228 
-1239 GKTVNLETGKF
+1239 ETGIQDDERLLQSLQLAKSAVGEKF
-1250 IYKGLDLNSK
+1250 IEFVDENSK
-1260 EYENLY
+1260 AVVSKIATTNAGESHRQDSNL
-1266 TTLSDKTAFVDT
+1266 DT
-1278 IKKSEEKAR
+1278 FTGQLGQIGAKLQEGKELIFKDISSITDNLKAVINSSSYGTSEEKANA
-1287 EVLTNMGITSVDLQ
+1287 L
-1301 NKILEK
+1301 
-1307 IVNGS
+1307 
-1312 ATSFKDAIEK
+1312 KD
-1322 VAQETQQEAPQEKY
+1322 V
-1336 SIVAT
+1336 
-1341 DLYNIVGKFV
+1341 
-1351 KDGTIPLEKAK
+1351 LEKAGFDTTEFMKMSITDRIDKIKQLIRQGELLGGTADTQFAKIKK
-1362 EILKGYDPASVDTS
+1362 EITTKVADYKGTLGNVLGRIGNTQLDEFNNALTLAEQIKNEGGEKANIAKIFALKDAVTEMINKGYLKAEEASDMFKKAGIDGVDVSQAEDGSVQFKKAVEHIIKTGTKKINDGMTGVQSVDMTTVVTDDLFTS
-1376 KLDTNGQE
+1376 ARALAYATRLLIEANIAKLDEAVKQVTKANDTEKQAVYSNYRRQAEQE
-1384 LYNNVSGTMESTANK
+1384 LANTY
-1399 LQEGS
+1399 Q
-1404 DKAKVPMQ
+1404 
-1412 EVPTEQVEEAKGGF
+1412 
-1426 VEALKGIWD
+1426 
-1435 AVVSVYN
+1435 
-1442 SARDF
+1442 
-1447 ISGLFTGGNNK
+1447 
-1458 PESQKQGFIP
+1458 
-1468 AFSTGGIIPEYHS
+1468 STGGLIPEYHS
-1481 QGLGVGWKSRGTD
+1481 GGLPVGINWQSRGTD

>member
-84 SVTSN
+84 SVTSD
-89 NGDYSKSSTNP
+89 NGSPKGAISP
-100 NTIPN
+100 NAIPN
-105 NNGYIRV
+105 NNGYVRV

-135 GLASQMA
+135 GLASQMV

-164 LDTQKNLMGLV
+164 LDTQKNLMGFV

-181 SLRGG
+181 ALRGG

-253 ASIYSSYG
+253 AGIYSSYG

-330 ESKGESSIIDATRK
+330 ESKGADSIISATKK
-344 RKISADEYL
+344 RLITADEFL
-353 DIVNKLGNSD
+353 DVVNKLGNSD

-457 FGQKFIESVSNF
+457 FGQKFIESISNF
-469 AKGFNEGVS
+469 AKGFNQGVS
-478 GLDVGSTLFKTTK
+478 GLDVGSTVFKTTK

-508 KHITTSAFELVDA
+508 KNITTSAFELVDA
-521 LARVAQSGIN
+521 LARVAQAGIN
-531 GGFLNA
+531 GGFLNV

-565 EQLTNAINNTIKAV
+565 AQLTNAINNTIKAV
-579 NVETAQSV
+579 NIETAQSV

-593 FITATIS
+593 FVTATIS
-600 LVEGITTKTTLID
+600 LVGGITTKTTLID
-613 SLASVFQSALGALT
+613 SLASVLQSALGALT
-627 EIINSIGELGAG
+627 EIINSIGEMGAG
-639 KANLALASLRDAV
+639 RANMALENLKNAL
-652 IGIINGIKPLLVE
+652 IGIIDGIKPLLVE

-703 LGGSVD
+703 LGGSVE

-717 FLTMAVNFAS
+717 FLTMAINVAS
-727 GIATLLG
+727 GIANILG
-734 GVGKYLLI
+734 GVGKYLIL

-749 VAWATNIITSL
+749 VAWATNIIMSL

-784 SKQNL
+784 SNQSL

-804 GMSRANKNAI
+804 GMSRVNKNAI
-814 PMNMSRTNRAKANS
+814 PMNMSRANRAKANS

-843 TGMINSAVQNNKDA
+843 TGMINGAVQNNKDA
-857 SQGTKD
+857 SQGAKD

-871 ASWAYTGA
+871 ASWASTGA
-879 FLGSFIPGGT
+879 FIGSFIPGGT

-896 AVAGFG
+896 AVAGLG

-916 RLEEQANKESQQ
+916 RLEEQAKEEAKTQSKEEWLQQQAHLKEISKQNNQIRDTYFKSLTKDTSLVDSVVGANSTIESIKDNSSTTVTGALSQLGIEVAKVPKNVDSLFVKIGDQVKSWKDLKNETGIQDDERLLQSLQ
-928 LKKEQGEQALAYIK
+928 LAKSAIGEKFIEFVDETGKAVVSKVATTNAGETHRQDSNLDTFTGQLGQIGVKLQEGKELIFKDISSITDNLKSVINSSSYGTSEEKANALKDVLEKAGFDTTELMKMSISDRIDKIKQLISQGELLGGTADTQFAKIKEEIKTKVADYSGTLGNVLGRIGNTQLDEFNNALTLAEQIKDEGGEKANIGKILALKDAVTAMINKGYLKVEEASDVFKKAGIEGVDVKIAEDGSVQFNKAVKEVVQKGVKYIRDAHGVLVQVPVYDTKTSDLFTSAQALAYAVRQHIQQQINSL
-942 DLGKQ
+942 DIAIKQ
-947 VSEVQGNFFAQLG
+947 VSRAG
-960 NGENGL
+960 
-966 QLASAFVDSLT
+966 DT
-977 TLSNGDLNTGKRSV
+977 TKQKVYSNYRR
-991 GLNTQ
+991 Q
-996 AVPKGIENYFV
+996 A
-1007 ELNGKLVK
+1007 
-1015 WADLKSQTG
+1015 
-1024 LSDEKLLATIEQLYS
+1024 
-1039 ALGRPFVEFKD
+1039 
-1050 EAGTVIETVNTLTKG
+1050 
-1065 EQARRDR
+1065 
-1072 NLQSYKDNLAKLGL
+1072 
-1086 SYKEGSTPTFGDI
+1086 
-1099 SALDSKLS
+1099 
-1107 SSLEGSNFA
+1107 
-1116 NSEDQKNAILSSL
+1116 
-1129 KEVGLN
+1129 
-1135 IEGIRGYTLEQ
+1135 
-1146 LKELATNLRKGA
+1146 
-1158 TTLGKSAKEEN
+1158 EE
-1169 TSKIDAIKKEA
+1169 
-1180 ENHGGVISEDT
+1180 
-1191 AKKLD
+1191 
-1196 SMNGEEL
+1196 SM
-1203 DKYLKDLHSTNLMTH
+1203 
-1218 NVTDEQRSHK
+1218 
-1228 VAEFREKLEEL
+1228 
-1239 GKTVNLETGKF
+1239 
-1250 IYKGLDLNSK
+1250 
-1260 EYENLY
+1260 
-1266 TTLSDKTAFVDT
+1266 
-1278 IKKSEEKAR
+1278 
-1287 EVLTNMGITSVDLQ
+1287 
-1301 NKILEK
+1301 
-1307 IVNGS
+1307 
-1312 ATSFKDAIEK
+1312 
-1322 VAQETQQEAPQEKY
+1322 
-1336 SIVAT
+1336 
-1341 DLYNIVGKFV
+1341 
-1351 KDGTIPLEKAK
+1351 
-1362 EILKGYDPASVDTS
+1362 
-1376 KLDTNGQE
+1376 
-1384 LYNNVSGTMESTANK
+1384 
-1399 LQEGS
+1399 
-1404 DKAKVPMQ
+1404 
-1412 EVPTEQVEEAKGGF
+1412 
-1426 VEALKGIWD
+1426 
-1435 AVVSVYN
+1435 SVY
-1442 SARDF
+1442 
-1447 ISGLFTGGNNK
+1447 
-1458 PESQKQGFIP
+1458 
-1468 AFSTGGIIPEYHS
+1468 STGGRVEYHS
-1481 QGLGVGWKSRGTD
+1481 GGLPVGINWQSRGTD

-1524 KFGSNMLQTM
+1524 KFGSNVLQTM

>member
-63 KDYLSLKKQIESLP
+63 KDFLSLKKQIESLP
-77 ITNTTKS
+77 ITNTTKG
-84 SVTSN
+84 SVTSDN
-89 NGDYSKSSTNP
+89 VGSRNTTNS
-100 NTIPN
+100 NAIPN

-135 GLASQMA
+135 GLASQMV
-142 KLGAV
+142 KLGAIA
-147 TPAKGL
+147 PARGL

-181 SLRGG
+181 ALRGG

-226 KDVNKSI
+226 KEVNKSI

-253 ASIYSSYG
+253 AGIYSSYG

-422 IVSSNRFEGYVKSLG
+422 IVGSEKFEGYVKNLG
-437 DSIGNT
+437 DAIGNT
-443 IQRINTFGS
+443 IQSINTFGS

-457 FGQKFIESVSNF
+457 FGQKFIESISNF

-508 KHITTSAFELVDA
+508 KNITTSVFELVDA
-521 LARVAQSGIN
+521 LARVAQAGIN
-531 GGFLNA
+531 GGFLNV

-550 LAVDSGFVSGYASVL
+550 LAVDSGFVSNYASVL
-565 EQLTNAINNTIKAV
+565 ANLTSAINNTIKAV
-579 NVETAQSV
+579 NIETAKSV
-587 VKSLRE
+587 VNSLYA
-593 FITATIS
+593 FVTATIS

-613 SLASVFQSALGALT
+613 SLASVLQSALGALT
-627 EIINSIGELGAG
+627 EIINSIGEMGAG
-639 KANLALASLRDAV
+639 RANMALENLKNAL
-652 IGIINGIKPLLVE
+652 IGIIDGIKPLLKE
-665 LAQGAVIALASNSGK
+665 LAQGAVIALSSNSGK

-692 VVGAIKNTLVS
+692 VAGAIKNTLVS
-703 LGGSVD
+703 LGGSVE

-784 SKQNL
+784 SNKAL
-789 VRQGMSSYDIDVAYS
+789 ARQGLSSYDIDVAYS

-814 PMNMSRTNRAKANS
+814 PMNLSRSAKAKAGKN
-828 RMVKGNIALLGADIA
+828 MVKGNIALLGADIV
-843 TGMINSAVQNNKDA
+843 TGMINGNVQNSDSA

-871 ASWAYTGA
+871 ASWASTGA
-879 FLGSFIPGGT
+879 LIGSFIPGGT

-916 RLEEQANKESQQ
+916 RLEEQATKEAETQSKEEFLQQQAHLREISKQNAQIRNTYFKSITKDTTLVDSVVGANSTIESIKDNSNTTVSGALSQLGIEVAKVPNNVDSLFVKIGDQVKSWKDLKNETGIQDDERLLQSLQ
-928 LKKEQGEQALAYIK
+928 LAKSAVGEKFIEFVDENSKAVVSKIATTNPGESHRQSSNLDTFTGQLGQIGVKLQEGKELIFKDISSITDNLKSVIESSSYGTSEEKANALKDVLEKAGFDTTEFMKMSISDRIDKIKQLISQGEILGGSADTQFAKIKEEISTRVADYQGTLGNVLGRIGNTQLDEFNNSLKLAEEIKDEGGEKADIGKILALKDAVTQMINKGYLKAEEASDVFKEAGIEGVDVTIAQDGSVQFKKAVEHLIKAGTKTINNGMTGVQSVDMTTTVTDDLFESAQALAYEVRQYINQQINQL
-942 DLGKQ
+942 DIAIKQ
-947 VSEVQGNFFAQLG
+947 VSQAG
-960 NGENGL
+960 
-966 QLASAFVDSLT
+966 DT
-977 TLSNGDLNTGKRSV
+977 TK
-991 GLNTQ
+991 Q
-996 AVPKGIENYFV
+996 AVYSNYRRQ
-1007 ELNGKLVK
+1007 
-1015 WADLKSQTG
+1015 A
-1024 LSDEKLLATIEQLYS
+1024 EQ
-1039 ALGRPFVEFKD
+1039 
-1050 EAGTVIETVNTLTKG
+1050 
-1065 EQARRDR
+1065 
-1072 NLQSYKDNLAKLGL
+1072 
-1086 SYKEGSTPTFGDI
+1086 
-1099 SALDSKLS
+1099 
-1107 SSLEGSNFA
+1107 
-1116 NSEDQKNAILSSL
+1116 
-1129 KEVGLN
+1129 
-1135 IEGIRGYTLEQ
+1135 
-1146 LKELATNLRKGA
+1146 ELA
-1158 TTLGKSAKEEN
+1158 N
-1169 TSKIDAIKKEA
+1169 T
-1180 ENHGGVISEDT
+1180 
-1191 AKKLD
+1191 
-1196 SMNGEEL
+1196 
-1203 DKYLKDLHSTNLMTH
+1203 
-1218 NVTDEQRSHK
+1218 
-1228 VAEFREKLEEL
+1228 
-1239 GKTVNLETGKF
+1239 
-1250 IYKGLDLNSK
+1250 YK
-1260 EYENLY
+1260 
-1266 TTLSDKTAFVDT
+1266 
-1278 IKKSEEKAR
+1278 
-1287 EVLTNMGITSVDLQ
+1287 
-1301 NKILEK
+1301 
-1307 IVNGS
+1307 
-1312 ATSFKDAIEK
+1312 
-1322 VAQETQQEAPQEKY
+1322 
-1336 SIVAT
+1336 
-1341 DLYNIVGKFV
+1341 
-1351 KDGTIPLEKAK
+1351 
-1362 EILKGYDPASVDTS
+1362 
-1376 KLDTNGQE
+1376 
-1384 LYNNVSGTMESTANK
+1384 
-1399 LQEGS
+1399 
-1404 DKAKVPMQ
+1404 
-1412 EVPTEQVEEAKGGF
+1412 
-1426 VEALKGIWD
+1426 
-1435 AVVSVYN
+1435 
-1442 SARDF
+1442 
-1447 ISGLFTGGNNK
+1447 
-1458 PESQKQGFIP
+1458 
-1468 AFSTGGIIPEYHS
+1468 STGGLIPEYHS
-1481 QGLGVGWKSRGTD
+1481 GGLPVGINWQSRGTD